1 MSRNRFSER
10 HVECTDLLAALDPDD
25 LVVGEARSGGREIA
39 ALEVDDLGTANQ
51 SIAFRAGSVDV
62 PQHRIGKPTGLT
74 PPQFVQD
81 LPGGAMHR
89 RRDAVPVFS
98 PSRHK
103 DHIRPTGSET

>member
-51 SIAFRAGSVDV
+51 SIAFRARAIDV
-62 PQHRIGKPTGLT
+62 PQHRAGKPPGLT
-74 PPQFVQD
+74 PPQFV
-81 LPGGAMHR
+81 
-89 RRDAVPVFS
+89 
-98 PSRHK
+98 
-103 DHIRPTGSET
+103 